1 MSAFP
6 VLLAAAVIAGLR
18 IGIREAARDQAD
30 PREVMPRVRIHRGH
44 RAYPLARAAHVAY
57 ASFVALGVTSLLVMA
72 LALAAAL
79 AG

>member
-1 MSAFP
+1 MAAFP
-6 VLLAAAVIAGLR
+6 LLLAAAVIAGLR

-30 PREVMPRVRIHRGH
+30 PREVMPRVRIHRAR
-44 RAYPLARAAHVAY
+44 RAGRLARAADVAH
-57 ASFVALGVTSLLVMA
+57 AGFVALGVASLLVMA